1 MILLERGN
9 RILADTVGAKINFQ
23 VDPNSEEK
31 IEPME
36 VKLCDMDD
44 VSYHVS
50 IKPEDRNIMFV
61 SMSMPFYGQIE
72 KHGAKD
78 AFDKTFGSLTMP
90 AEQGY
95 DMSLKIDLASFKD
108 QKTKDATIDKIGVM
122 KATVIGG
129 VFDYYFS
136 AVLSGKALTEAFKFD
151 LRADT
156 TVYLFPRPDRC
167 IVVFALDFKEKVDK
181 AIAKVFMQEFVEAR
195 RDKSLGAAPPCA
207 WGVNPP
213 MELAQF
219 KITEPQGNLGYIS
232 FPVMKSH
239 LDTNKKERVVAT
251 LQSFRNYMQYHI
263 KSSKSHFHQRMRAR
277 VVSLL
282 AVLNRAKVDHDDKS
296 KSMKTAQGKTFVRK
310 DA

>member
-9 RILADTVGAKINFQ
+9 RILGETVSAKVNFQ

-36 VKLCDMDD
+36 VKLHDFDD

-61 SMSMPFYGQIE
+61 SMNMPFYHQIE

-78 AFDKTFGSLTMP
+78 AFDKNFGSMATS
-90 AEQGY
+90 AQQGN
-95 DMSLKIDLASFKD
+95 DLSVKIDLSAAKD
-108 QKTKDATIDKIGVM
+108 QKAKDDVVNKISQM
-122 KATVIGG
+122 KAIVLGG
-129 VFDYYFS
+129 VFDYFFT
-136 AVLSGKALTEAFKFD
+136 AVLNGKTLTEPFKFD
-151 LRADT
+151 LRSDT
-156 TVYLFPRPDRC
+156 TVYMFPRPDRC
-167 IVVFALDFKEKVDK
+167 IVVFSMDFKEKVDK

-195 RDKSLGAAPPCA
+195 RGLGAAPPCA

-213 MELAQF
+213 MELAHY
-219 KITEPQGNLGYIS
+219 KITEPTGNLGFIS
-232 FPVMKSH
+232 FPVLKSH
-239 LDTNKKERVVAT
+239 LDSGKKERVVAS

-263 KSSKSHFHQRMRAR
+263 KASKSHFHQRMRAR

-282 AVLNRAKVDHDDKS
+282 VVLNRAKVDQEDKS
-296 KSMKTAQGKTFVRK
+296 KSMKTAQGKTFTRK
-310 DA
+310 E

>member
-9 RILADTVGAKINFQ
+9 RILAETVSAKINFQ
-23 VDPNSEEK
+23 PDPNSEEK

-50 IKPEDRNIMFV
+50 IKPEDRNVMYV
-61 SMSMPFYGQIE
+61 SMNMPFYGQIE

-78 AFDKTFGSLTMP
+78 AFDKAFGSLSMP

-95 DMSLKIDLASFKD
+95 DMSLKLDMSSFKD
-108 QKTKDATIDKIGVM
+108 QKSKDAIVDKIGVM

-129 VFDYYFS
+129 VFDYYFT
-136 AVLSGKALTEAFKFD
+136 AVLNGKALTEAFKFEM
-151 LRADT
+151 RSDT

-195 RDKSLGAAPPCA
+195 RGLGAAPPCA

-219 KITEPQGNLGYIS
+219 KITEPTGNLGFIS
-232 FPVMKSH
+232 FPVLKTH
-239 LDTNKKERVVAT
+239 LDSAKKERVVAT

-282 AVLNRAKVDHDDKS
+282 AVLNRAKVDHEEKS

>member
-9 RILADTVGAKINFQ
+9 RILGETVGTKINFQ
-23 VDPNSEEK
+23 PDPNSEEK

-50 IKPEDRNIMFV
+50 IKADDRNIMYV
-61 SMSMPFYGQIE
+61 SMNMPFYHQI
-72 KHGAKD
+72 KDHGAKD
-78 AFDKTFGSLTMP
+78 AFDAAFKSMSMAP
-90 AEQGY
+90 EAGY
-95 DMSLKIDLASFKD
+95 DMSLKIDLSSFKD
-108 QKTKDATIDKIGVM
+108 QKTKDATIDKISTM
-122 KATVIGG
+122 KATVLGG

-136 AVLSGKALTEAFKFD
+136 AVLNGKALTEAFKFD
-151 LRADT
+151 LRSDT
-156 TVYLFPRPDRC
+156 IVYLFPRPDRC

-195 RDKSLGAAPPCA
+195 RGLGAAPPCS

-219 KITEPQGNLGYIS
+219 KITEPTGNLGFIS
-232 FPVMKSH
+232 FPVLKSH
-239 LDTNKKERVVAT
+239 LDSNKKERVVAT

-263 KSSKSHFHQRMRAR
+263 KASKSHFHQRMRAR

-282 AVLNRAKVDHDDKS
+282 AVLNRAKVDPDEKS
-296 KSMKTAQGKTFVRK
+296 KAMKTAQGKTFVRK

>member
-9 RILADTVGAKINFQ
+9 RILGETVSAKINFE

-36 VKLCDMDD
+36 VKLCDFDD

-50 IKPEDRNIMFV
+50 IKAEDRNIMFV
-61 SMSMPFYGQIE
+61 SMSMPFYHQIE

-78 AFDKTFGSLTMP
+78 AFEKAFGSLVMP
-90 AEQGY
+90 AEANY
-95 DMSLKIDLASFKD
+95 DMSIKIDLASMKD
-108 QKTKDATIDKIGVM
+108 QKSKDDTVNKISLM
-122 KATVIGG
+122 KSIVIGG
-129 VFDYYFS
+129 VFDYFFT
-136 AVLSGKALTEAFKFD
+136 AVLNGKTITEPFKFD
-151 LRADT
+151 LRSDT

-195 RDKSLGAAPPCA
+195 RGLGAAPPCA

-213 MELAQF
+213 MELAHY
-219 KITEPQGNLGYIS
+219 KITEPIGNLGFIS
-232 FPVMKSH
+232 FPVLKSH
-239 LDTNKKERVVAT
+239 VDSNKKERVVAT

-282 AVLNRAKVDHDDKS
+282 NVLNRAKVDQEDKN
-296 KSMKTAQGKTFVRK
+296 KAMKTAQGKTFVRK
-310 DA
+310 DV